1 MKIMYVD
8 FSTDGHH
15 LIYLNNLL
23 SKAPSGSFAVLPKHE
38 GIVAGRCHSIARP
51 NIRTLSGYWNWILK
65 IKQIALKEQP
75 DIIHLLDGDSIM
87 RYFGFGLG
95 QLKAWKVVI
104 TFHHFFPG
112 FLRKISMRRMLRLSS
127 VGVFHTEAIEKQ
139 VRSFGCKNVRCIPYP
154 CFFEAI
160 VQEKKDTSPEPPVL
174 LALGGTR
181 YDKGLDIFLE
191 ALKLVDMPF
200 RLIIAGREVD
210 FQKDYIR
217 RQIETYKDCVE
228 LTLKFLT
235 AEEVL
240 DCLYRS
246 DIIVLPYRKI
256 FDGASGP
263 MNEGIYLG
271 KTIVGPSHGSLGQM
285 IRQYHVGYTFESEN
299 IEALAD
305 CLKMALKMPFSY
317 DETAKQ
323 QQKELDPELF
333 QRRYQKLYQEI
344 SEPLSSSLLPK

>member
-1 MKIMYVD
+1 MDDTFMKIMYAD
-8 FSTDGHH
+8 ISTDGHH

-23 SKAPSGSFAVLPKHE
+23 SEASSGSFAVLPKHE

-104 TFHHFFPG
+104 TFHHLFPG
-112 FLRKISMRRMLRLSS
+112 VLRKISMRRMLRLSS

-160 VQEKKDTSPEPPVL
+160 VQEKKDTSSEPPVL

-200 RLIIAGREVD
+200 RLIIAGKEED
-210 FQKDYIR
+210 FHRDYIEQ
-217 RQIETYKDCVE
+217 QIQSYKDCVE
-228 LTLKFLT
+228 LNLKFLSS
-235 AEEVL
+235 EEVL
-240 DCLYRS
+240 DYLQRS

-271 KTIVGPSHGSLGQM
+271 KMIIGPAHGSLGEM
-285 IRQYHVGYTFESEN
+285 IRQYHVGYTFKSEN
-299 IEALAD
+299 VEDLAK
-305 CLKMALKMPFSY
+305 CLQRALKMSFLY

-323 QQKELDPELF
+323 QQKELNPELF
-333 QRRYQKLYQEI
+333 RIRYQELYRV
-344 SEPLSSSLLPK
+344 L